1 VYENINELKEC
12 FKELQNSKN
21 IPTVQAASGLLR
33 MLNDKHFLF
42 RLSLFHRIMPH
53 VDLLYD
59 QLQSRNAN
67 ASTDHSA
74 LGDFYNAVSIIRNEI
89 SLTSETSGEPPEFTK
104 RKRNEDLTILAKEVY
119 DIICFQA

>member
-1 VYENINELKEC
+1 M
-12 FKELQNSKN
+12 SKN

-42 RLSLFHRIMPH
+42 WLSFFHRIMTH

-67 ASTDHSA
+67 STTVHSA
-74 LGDFYNAVSIIRNEI
+74 LGNFYNAVSTIRNEI
-89 SLTSETSGEPPEFTK
+89 SLTPEISVKPPEFKK
-104 RKRNEDLTILAKEVY
+104 RK
-119 DIICFQA
+119 